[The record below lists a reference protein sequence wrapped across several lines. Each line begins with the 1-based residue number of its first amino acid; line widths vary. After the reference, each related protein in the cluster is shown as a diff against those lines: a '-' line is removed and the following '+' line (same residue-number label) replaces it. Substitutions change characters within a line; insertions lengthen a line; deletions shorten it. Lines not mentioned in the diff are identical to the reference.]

1 MSVKFFL
8 FDYDAFL
15 AKIVFVTPIASCEKK
30 GQFPSKKREK
40 NPSTVPRAD
49 FESFLFSL
57 GDRSE

>member
-49 FESFLFSL
+49 FESFLFS
-57 GDRSE
+57 